1 MSLQLLYCSQVGFGW
16 VLFDSWI
23 IASGH
28 LVVVR
33 MIKSRFDE
41 ANVTEVCSGPAYA
54 WSSSSRITQDF
65 TVALSYLLITG
76 SDEMIPPAV

>member
-54 WSSSSRITQDF
+54 
-65 TVALSYLLITG
+65 
-76 SDEMIPPAV
+76 